1 MNEIVTINKE
11 TYVRCVECGVSCL
24 KEANATS
31 SSNPVSK
38 GGWGAICPMCSAV
51 FGENEDGTYHHSSEL
66 VKELIAILGG
76 VKK

>member
-24 KEANATS
+24 KES
-31 SSNPVSK
+31 SK

-76 VKK
+76 EVGLTK